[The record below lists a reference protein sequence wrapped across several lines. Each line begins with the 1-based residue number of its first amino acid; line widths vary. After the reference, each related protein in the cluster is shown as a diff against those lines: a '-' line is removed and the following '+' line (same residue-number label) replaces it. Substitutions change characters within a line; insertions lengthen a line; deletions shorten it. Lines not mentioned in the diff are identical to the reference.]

1 MEVLQR
7 TANRGSI
14 STGSYEIDNSL
25 KFERAN
31 GEQIITSNQ
40 AVGNKKTWTFSAW
53 LKRTQLGQDYSCV
66 FGSGYTNIQFMDNDK
81 LRVVLYDGSNS
92 RYADTDQVFRD
103 TSAFYH
109 IVIALDTT
117 QGTASDRVKIYINGV
132 RVTSF
137 SNTTYTNMSQND
149 EFGLG
154 YAGSDGSE
162 RWLRLGDFFAGSEGF
177 SGYMSDVYYLNG
189 TAEDADA
196 FGEFDE
202 DSGIWIPKK
211 YTGSGFGTQGFKYE
225 FKDSSALGTDTSGE
239 GHDANSLNN
248 ITAADQAQDSPTNSF
263 CTLNPIF
270 QSYGTY
276 DELTISEG
284 ATRAV
289 NAASAYKSA
298 TSTIGVSTGKWYW
311 EVNITDR
318 NVITTIGVTMP
329 FYWDAGNAPFG
340 GTVYYGQ
347 TGQRHNNSVAGG
359 GQDSF
364 GNGYTDGDIISFAL
378 DMDATTPTL
387 AVRKNNSLV
396 TGNNAAGNLM
406 YGLSLT
412 GSGGTFLPPK
422 EDFYFAKL
430 VGYGANTFDINFGGY
445 TAASI
450 SSAASDGDGY
460 GTFEYE
466 PPSGYYAIC
475 TKNLAEYG

>member
-14 STGSYEIDNSL
+14 STGEYEIDNSL
-25 KFERAN
+25 KFEADN
-31 GEQIITSNQ
+31 TEYLSKTPSS
-40 AVGNKKTWTFSAW
+40 AGNRKTWTLSVW
-53 LKRTQLGQDYSCV
+53 IKRTELASSASMQILSAGDTYLH
-66 FGSGYTNIQFMDNDK
+66 FDADK
-81 LRVVLYDGSNS
+81 LKANFRSAGENFFFATN
-92 RYADTDQVFRD
+92 RVFRD
-103 TSAFYH
+103 TSAWYH
-109 IVIALDTT
+109 IVLQCDTT
-117 QGTASDRVKIYINGV
+117 QGTDTNRAKLWVNGESQ
-132 RVTSF
+132 TADWLNSY
-137 SNTTYTNMSQND
+137 SNMSQNYETLMNND
-149 EFGLG
+149 NAHRVGMYL
-154 YAGSDGSE
+154 DGSTPVE
-162 RWLRLGDFFAGSEGF
+162 LFN
-177 SGYMSDVYYLNG
+177 GYMAEMHLVDG
-189 TAEDADA
+189 TALEPTS
-196 FGEFDE
+196 FGEFD
-202 DSGIWIPKK
+202 DNSGIWKPKA
-211 YTGSGFGTQGFKYE
+211 YAGSHGTNGFYLDFE
-225 FKDSSALGTDTSGE
+225 DSANLGNDASGGTDFAET
-239 GHDANSLNN
+239 N
-248 ITAADQAQDSPTNSF
+248 IAAADQATDTPTNSF

-270 QSYGTY
+270 QSYGSY

-311 EVNITDR
+311 EVNVTDR
-318 NVITTIGVTMP
+318 NTITTIGVTMP

-406 YGLSLT
+406 YDLSLT
-412 GSGGTFLPPK
+412 GSSGTFLPPK

-450 SSAASDGDGY
+450 SSAATDENGY
-460 GTFEYE
+460 GTFEYA
-466 PPSGYYAIC
+466 PPSGYYSIC